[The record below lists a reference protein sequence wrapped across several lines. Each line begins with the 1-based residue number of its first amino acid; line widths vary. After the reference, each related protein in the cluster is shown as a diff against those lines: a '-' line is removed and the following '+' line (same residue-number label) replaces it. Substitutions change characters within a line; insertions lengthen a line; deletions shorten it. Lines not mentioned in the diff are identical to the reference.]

1 MTCIAPPSGRISWRI
16 YISHSHI
23 TYIYGYQ
30 ASALEELLFGATTPA
45 EETAPSRDADQTRG
59 PDGQRSEQD
68 GEQAGERVSAQAAWH
83 DSDDDDV
90 EVDIAA
96 GPNRL
101 RKLAKVDDIEEIDA
115 AEAGIEGM
123 EGETVRVLNTR
134 LTGKEYEKRLRERA
148 GTAHVSWVEQLRDQ
162 QKQEAETAQLK
173 RKIGGL
179 LDPKSARKRIPS
191 GQLEVTKLADAN
203 KNNPS
208 QSVVTSMEFHPGGQ
222 LMMTASLDRRV
233 RFFGVDGVK
242 NPHIQSIMFEDM
254 PVTKAQFLDT
264 GSKVLCAGRRK
275 FFYSL
280 DLETSKMEKVANIFG
295 RQERSFESFIANDQS
310 DTVAFIGQDGSLPLV
325 SVKSRQLVGTLKMSG
340 TVRAGAF
347 NDDGTYLCTNGG
359 DGIIHVW
366 DMRQTRSC
374 VRAFRDEGSL
384 GATSMAV
391 RRGLLASGSKSGI
404 VNVYKDVW
412 RTTRGD
418 SISSN
423 GIETGVPD
431 KVLSHLTTTADTL
444 TFSADGQLLA
454 TASRMKR
461 DAMRLI
467 HVETMTAFSNWP
479 TSKSPLHYVHSVAF
493 SPSGGFLCIG
503 NARGR
508 AVTYRLHHYDV

>member
-1 MTCIAPPSGRISWRI
+1 VTTAVDDTPNSSHADGAEVGLGREGAEAAAESPRA
-16 YISHSHI
+16 
-23 TYIYGYQ
+23 
-30 ASALEELLFGATTPA
+30 ASKA
-45 EETAPSRDADQTRG
+45 
-59 PDGQRSEQD
+59 
-68 GEQAGERVSAQAAWH
+68 VWH
-83 DSDDDDV
+83 DSDDDEI

-101 RKLAKVDDIEEIDA
+101 RKLAKVDDVKQD
-115 AEAGIEGM
+115 
-123 EGETVRVLNTR
+123 EGEGAVLNTR
-134 LTGKEYEKRLRERA
+134 LTGKEYEKRLRERV
-148 GTAHVSWVEQLRDQ
+148 GTAQVSWAAQLRDQ
-162 QKQEAETAQLK
+162 QERDVTEMGRLKQQV
-173 RKIGGL
+173 GGL
-179 LDPKSARKRIPS
+179 LDPKSARTRIPS
-191 GQLEVTKLADAN
+191 GQLEVTKLTDAN
-203 KNNPS
+203 KASPS
-208 QSVVTSMEFHPGGQ
+208 QSVVTSTEFHPDGR

-233 RFFGVDGVK
+233 RFFGVDGIK

-254 PVTKAQFLDT
+254 PVTKAQFVDT

-280 DLETSKMEKVANIFG
+280 DLETSKMEKVAKIFG

-340 TVRAGAF
+340 SVRAGAF

-359 DGIIHVW
+359 DGIVHVW
-366 DMRQTRSC
+366 DMRQTRAC

-391 RRGLLASGSKSGI
+391 RGGLLASGSKSGI

-412 RTTRGD
+412 RT
-418 SISSN
+418 SSA
-423 GIETGVPD
+423 GMASTQGLIETVVPH
-431 KVLSHLTTTADTL
+431 KALSHLTTTADTL

-467 HVETMTAFSNWP
+467 HVESMTAFSNWP
-479 TSKSPLHYVHSVAF
+479 TSKSPLHYVHSVAI

-508 AVTYRLHHYDV
+508 AVMYRLHHFNV